1 MYAGTVRGRGHSRDA
16 WSHRGNM
23 PDGQRCPPPPPRTLR
38 CAEAPLC
45 MRVPIE
51 SPRILHEE
59 EAKRGDS
66 CGARLPFMRLFG
78 ELGRARRKTP
88 TPTRNPSPQAA
99 STPTHLGV
107 ESDEC
112 DWSSSVRCVTS
123 TGRPSNLGH
132 TKPDTGGVS
141 LVLIP
146 FGKNVYNVR
155 TNTTRSG
162 QTRRAVAPHTRCA
175 TATRRAA
182 WSTLHQ
188 SRPSSTS
195 LSPAGVPSR
204 ARADRCA

>member
-1 MYAGTVRGRGHSRDA
+1 
-16 WSHRGNM
+16 M
-23 PDGQRCPPPPPRTLR
+23 PRQRTLAPDLLAR
-38 CAEAPLC
+38 CAATRHHSACARPSSLPVFF
-45 MRVPIE
+45 MKRKQ
-51 SPRILHEE
+51 
-59 EAKRGDS
+59 KRGDS

-78 ELGRARRKTP
+78 EPCRARRKTP

-99 STPTHLGV
+99 STPRHLGV

-146 FGKNVYNVR
+146 FGKNVHNVR
-155 TNTTRSG
+155 SNTTRSG

-195 LSPAGVPSR
+195 LAPAGVPSR